1 MLKETFCQIEMLTF
15 FYSSWCTYSGNLLIF
30 IMTVA
35 IENYKSESSL
45 FNSFYG
51 AFDFY
56 MQTKEKKLFPTY
68 TFVRFS
74 NKNVSLTG
82 KKLPVSRCV
91 D

>member
-1 MLKETFCQIEMLTF
+1 MLTF
-15 FYSSWCTYSGNLLIF
+15 LYSCWCTYSGNLLIF
-30 IMTVA
+30 IITVA
-35 IENYKSESSL
+35 VIENYKSESSL

-74 NKNVSLTG
+74 TKMYL
-82 KKLPVSRCV
+82 
-91 D
+91 

>member
-1 MLKETFCQIEMLTF
+1 MLKETFWQIEMLTF

-30 IMTVA
+30 IITVA

-56 MQTKEKKLFPTY
+56 MQTKEKKTSQRIHVFA
-68 TFVRFS
+68 F
-74 NKNVSLTG
+74 LT
-82 KKLPVSRCV
+82 KMYL
-91 D
+91 